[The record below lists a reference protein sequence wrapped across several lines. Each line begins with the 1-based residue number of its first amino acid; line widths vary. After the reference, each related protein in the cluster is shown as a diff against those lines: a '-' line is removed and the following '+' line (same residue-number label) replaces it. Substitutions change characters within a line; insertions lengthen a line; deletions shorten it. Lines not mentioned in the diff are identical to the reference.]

1 MTIGGK
7 DAPMRFRAGLV
18 IGFAAGYYFGTA
30 AGRERH
36 EQIKQT
42 IRKVKR
48 SDAYDTV
55 TDKAHAVV
63 DLGVER
69 AKDLVDAKTGS
80 GTNGNGSFDLP
91 KTDPPIRP

>member
-1 MTIGGK
+1 
-7 DAPMRFRAGLV
+7 MRFRAGLV
-18 IGFAAGYYFGTA
+18 LGFAAGYYLGTA

-48 SDAYDTV
+48 SDAYDTA
-55 TDKAHAVV
+55 TDKARAVV

-80 GTNGNGSFDLP
+80 GSNGNGSYEVP
-91 KTDPPIRP
+91 KTDPPVRP

>member
-1 MTIGGK
+1 
-7 DAPMRFRAGLV
+7 MRFRAGLL
-18 IGFAAGYYFGTA
+18 IGFAAGYYLGTA

-36 EQIKQT
+36 EQIKAT
-42 IRKVKR
+42 VRKIKR

-69 AKDLVDAKTGS
+69 AKDLVESKTGGGS
-80 GTNGNGSFDLP
+80 SNGNGAPTTVP
-91 KTDPPIRP
+91 KTDPPTRP

>member
-1 MTIGGK
+1 
-7 DAPMRFRAGLV
+7 MRFRLGV
-18 IGFAAGYYFGTA
+18 ITGFAAGYYLGTA

-48 SDAYDTV
+48 SDAYETV
-55 TDKAHAVV
+55 TDKAKATV

-69 AKDLVDAKTGS
+69 AKELIDDHRPGGQGDLVEHA
-80 GTNGNGSFDLP
+80 TNGTFD
-91 KTDPPIRP
+91 TRV

>member
-1 MTIGGK
+1 
-7 DAPMRFRAGLV
+7 MRFRAGLV
-18 IGFAAGYYFGTA
+18 IGFAAGYYLGTA

-36 EQIKQT
+36 EQIKST

-69 AKDLVDAKTGS
+69 AKDLVDSKTG
-80 GTNGNGSFDLP
+80 GNGNAVADRSQDGPANPPVRSNYSGS
-91 KTDPPIRP
+91 R

>member
-1 MTIGGK
+1 
-7 DAPMRFRAGLV
+7 MRFRAGL
-18 IGFAAGYYFGTA
+18 ILGFAGGYYLGTA

-36 EQIKQT
+36 EQIKAT

-69 AKDLVDAKTGS
+69 AKDLVDAKTG
-80 GTNGNGSFDLP
+80 GHNGNGSTPHVDVP

>member
-1 MTIGGK
+1 
-7 DAPMRFRAGLV
+7 MRFRAGLL
-18 IGFAAGYYFGTA
+18 IGFAAGYYLGTA

-36 EQIKQT
+36 EQIKAT
-42 IRKVKR
+42 VRKIKR

-69 AKDLVDAKTGS
+69 AKDLVESKTGGGS
-80 GTNGNGSFDLP
+80 SSASSTNGNGAP
-91 KTDPPIRP
+91 TTVPRTDPPTRP

>member
-1 MTIGGK
+1 
-7 DAPMRFRAGLV
+7 MRFRAGLV
-18 IGFAAGYYFGTA
+18 LGFAGGYYLGTA

-36 EQIKQT
+36 EQIKAT

-55 TDKAHAVV
+55 TDKAQAVV

-69 AKDLVDAKTGS
+69 AKDLVDAKTG
-80 GTNGNGSFDLP
+80 GHNGNGNLSAFTDPP
-91 KTDPPIRP
+91 KTDPPVRP